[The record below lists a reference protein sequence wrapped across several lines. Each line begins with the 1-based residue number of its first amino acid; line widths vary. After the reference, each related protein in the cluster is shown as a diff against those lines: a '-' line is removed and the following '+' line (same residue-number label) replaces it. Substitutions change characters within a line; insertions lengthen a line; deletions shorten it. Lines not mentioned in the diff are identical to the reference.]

1 MWLQEAPST
10 STEGARRRHGQAKPD
25 PARWQD
31 IGMEEHLLSHRA
43 TVCL

>member
-1 MWLQEAPST
+1 V
-10 STEGARRRHGQAKPD
+10 ARKSRTTKSD
-25 PARWQD
+25 PARRQD

>member
-1 MWLQEAPST
+1 MTQPQRGERTVRAAT
-10 STEGARRRHGQAKPD
+10 GRTTKRD
-25 PARWQD
+25 PARRQD